1 MSAERDFKALWSNE
15 ESRVP
20 DVKEIIEKAGQLTF
34 KTRKTIWR
42 QYILLSLTAIFIVFI
57 WWYFQPKMLTTKI
70 GIVLIIVAIISFL
83 TAAGKLLPLL
93 FKVDLETDS
102 RQYLNQLIHIR
113 HKQEFLNKTM
123 LNCYFILLSLGVSL
137 YMIEYVKR
145 GTIIFQLMAYGV
157 TFLWLAF
164 NWFYIRPKTVK
175 KQQKAINDVISK
187 LDALNGQMTKEV

>member
-1 MSAERDFKALWSNE
+1 MSAEIDFKALWSNE